1 MHIEVT
7 EESIDLFG
15 MAELT
20 GETKEF
26 LLSKAAEAIAN
37 GHTLSIDVPIDRN
50 VFDERTAKPVD
61 PEDLE
66 HGTNPIE
73 NSQQEGS
80 EAQEEF
86 HSCELPENPMPG
98 AEYKCRWCRRKYYAD
113 VDPAN
118 AVGVGTWIIQGE
130 LM

>member
-15 MAELT
+15 MCELT
-20 GETKEF
+20 GETKAF
-26 LLSKAAEAIAN
+26 LLQKAAEAIAS

-50 VFDERTAKPVD
+50 VFDERTAKEVD

-66 HGTNPIE
+66 RGSNPIE
-73 NSQQEGS
+73 NSQAEG
-80 EAQEEF
+80 AAVQEEF
-86 HSCELPENPMPG
+86 HSCDPPANPVPG
-98 AEYKCRWCRRKYYAD
+98 SEFTCRWCRRKYYAETD
-113 VDPAN
+113 ETN
-118 AVGVGTWIIQGE
+118 AFGVGTWILEGE